1 MPTYSFDAQQTH
13 MLVPVPDQ
21 AWEQDFLRSQI
32 NDKAPSNSMERT
44 EKRQRLEEGTSMH
57 WLEDAF
63 DGVHSFSLGLAVGQ
77 QERRILRA
85 SDILMDDT
93 IRSLLVLS
101 KDDGIEVVRLRACLP
116 YMMHEEWWSQ
126 RRQPLV
132 KISER
137 IGNDDDYNDVD
148 EYLDSAGSTNDT
160 EEDEDREE
168 EIGSIPEKMH
178 SKLDITEFDDP
189 RLRLLRAVVS
199 FASHSSSLLPEI
211 ETFLLSEVV
220 PYWDGTDQV
229 GQLLCHGLLPFFA
242 PRLFNDLNNTVLCH
256 LAPFIHYGSPRTQ
269 YHIISGAL
277 ASMLKRWCYCDMSG
291 VIQKKKLCDTSMPV
305 KERTL
310 RELIQWTE
318 SQILK
323 ALLLNDGHELL
334 RESALDFFSAVV
346 EHCPYLVLPGPSLV
360 YRLLLSKTASCIDYL
375 CALLV
380 KYKCVLQRRQQQ
392 SAEKDDEELQER
404 YV

>member
-1 MPTYSFDAQQTH
+1 
-13 MLVPVPDQ
+13 MLVPVPDE

-32 NDKAPSNSMERT
+32 NNEEPTQSMERP
-44 EKRQRLEEGTSMH
+44 EKRQRLEEASSMH

-77 QERRILRA
+77 QHRRILRA

-116 YMMHEEWWSQ
+116 YMMHEEWWLR
-126 RRQPLV
+126 RRQRLV
-132 KISER
+132 KVTEHT
-137 IGNDDDYNDVD
+137 GYDDDDNDVD
-148 EYLDSAGSTNDT
+148 ESLRSAGSTNET
-160 EEDEDREE
+160 EEDEATEDDT
-168 EIGSIPEKMH
+168 GSIAETMQ
-178 SKLDITEFDDP
+178 SKADIAEFDDP
-189 RLRLLRAVVS
+189 RMRVLRAVVS

-242 PRLFNDLNNTVLCH
+242 PRLFTDLNNTVLCH
-256 LAPFIHYGSPRTQ
+256 LAPLIHYGSPRAQ
-269 YHIISGAL
+269 YRIISGAL

-291 VIQKKKLCDTSMPV
+291 VIQKKKLSDTSMSV

-310 RELIQWTE
+310 RDLIQWTE

-323 ALLLNDGHELL
+323 AMLLNDGHELL
-334 RESALDFFSAVV
+334 RESALDLFSAVV

-380 KYKCVLQRRQQQ
+380 KYKFVLQRRQQT
-392 SAEKDDEELQER
+392 SEKDDEELQQR